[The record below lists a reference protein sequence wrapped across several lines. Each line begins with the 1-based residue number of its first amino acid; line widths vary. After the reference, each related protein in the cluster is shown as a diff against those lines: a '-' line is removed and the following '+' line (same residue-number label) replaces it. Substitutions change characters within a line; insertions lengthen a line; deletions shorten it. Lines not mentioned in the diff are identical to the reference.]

1 MILMDQ
7 NVMRSIRINKVV
19 INIGT
24 GSDENLQGGAR
35 RLIELITSRKAA
47 NEISRTRNPAFKIAK
62 GQKIGAFVTVR
73 GDEAK
78 ALLKRLFDAT
88 DNKVKPESVTANSI
102 SFGIPEY
109 IDISG
114 VKYDPKIGMLGM
126 NVNVSF
132 KRSGLRVVQRKGKRG
147 SIPSSHRAIPRAE
160 ILEYI
165 KKEFNVN
172 PIEQVS

>member
-1 MILMDQ
+1 MPD
-7 NVMRSIRINKVV
+7 NRMREIKISKLV

-24 GSDENLQGGAR
+24 GSDESVQSNAKL
-35 RLIELITSRKAA
+35 LIKMITGRKPAD
-47 NEISRTRNPAFKIAK
+47 EISRTRNPSFKIAK

-73 GDEAK
+73 GEDAKKLIKKLLEAV
-78 ALLKRLFDAT
+78 
-88 DNKVKPESVTANSI
+88 DNRIKYSAITSNSM

-132 KRSGLRVVQRKGKRG
+132 RRSGLRVALRKLHNAKIPAKHR
-147 SIPSSHRAIPRAE
+147 SISRDE
-160 ILEYI
+160 IIDYI
-165 KKEFNVN
+165 KREFNVTTT
-172 PIEQVS
+172 EQAG